1 MLNKKEKAI
10 QTNETNQA
18 EELITNNDVINETE
32 STNINL
38 ITPVKEA
45 VGKPKL
51 TVEQCRI
58 MSHQA
63 IQAYYNS

>member
-1 MLNKKEKAI
+1 MAKEKAI
-10 QTNETNQA
+10 QTDETNQT
-18 EELITNNDVINETE
+18 EELVINNDDVNETE

-45 VGKPKL
+45 VGKTKL
-51 TVEQCRI
+51 TDEQCRI